1 MVTGIT
7 MPWFAAAMLLSAV
20 VRNTTEMEDDE
31 FPDEEADFIGSISLC
46 AFLSMAMMSL
56 KIWELADLA
65 GPLVVALVVQTV
77 FLLWF
82 SIYIVFP
89 RLGGDY
95 DAATMTAGFIGFS
108 MGATSNAMANMQ
120 AVTNKYG
127 ASPTAFMVIPI
138 VGGMAI
144 DFINIFVIS
153 TMLPMLGAF
162 V

>member
-1 MVTGIT
+1 MAL
-7 MPWFAAAMLLSAV
+7 AAQTALL
-20 VRNTTEMEDDE
+20 
-31 FPDEEADFIGSISLC
+31 
-46 AFLSMAMMSL
+46 
-56 KIWELADLA
+56 
-65 GPLVVALVVQTV
+65 
-77 FLLWF
+77 LLF
-82 SIYIVFP
+82 SVYIVFP
-89 RLGGDY
+89 KLGGDY